1 MSDSHELKAR
11 YPVFESVARSAHVDA
26 PRFEEMSRKA
36 SEDPEGFWGEVGKR
50 IDWIK
55 PYSRVKDVS
64 FALDDLH
71 IRWFDDGTLN
81 VCANCVDRHLEKRG
95 DPRSWRRR

>member
-1 MSDSHELKAR
+1 MSASHDLKER
-11 YPVFESVARSAHVDA
+11 YPVFESIASKAHVDA
-26 PRFEEMSRKA
+26 ARFEEMSRKA
-36 SEDPEGFWGEVGKR
+36 GEDPEGFWGEVGKR

-64 FALDDLH
+64 FSLDDLH

-81 VCANCVDRHLEKRG
+81 VCANCVDR
-95 DPRSWRRR
+95 